1 MGTFGGPE
9 SYINGYDLLVPHFGD
24 AQDVNDAGTLVA
36 WADTSQV
43 DPYCKSGNRFGNSCF
58 NLDQRASWVGQ
69 IGCPGSGHVS
79 YARQDLRIRE
89 RQDEEDSAS
98 DNHG

>member
-9 SYINGYDLLVPHFGD
+9 SYINGYDLLVPHLGD
-24 AQDVNDAGTLVA
+24 AQDVNDAGKLVA
-36 WADTSQV
+36 WADTSRV
-43 DPYCKSGNRFGNSCF
+43 DPYCKSGNSYGNCCF
-58 NLDQRASWVGQ
+58 NLDQPASCFGQ
-69 IGCPGSGHVS
+69 IECPGSGRVS
-79 YARQDLRIRE
+79 HARQDLRIRE